1 MPPTTLVFRWDL
13 DKTYLK
19 SESETLREM
28 MRIPF
33 EKAEDKVAAPGVAA
47 LMRGLRESALS
58 RGRSLRVYFISA
70 SPPQIGR
77 AIRRK
82 LELDGIV
89 YDGIVF
95 KDQLHRLMRGKFRHL
110 REHIGYK
117 LTELLKARSTEPPG
131 TASICSATTG
141 NRTRS
146 SIRCTPMSP
155 PCGRPGRA
163 GGVVARDAGRCA
175 SHRASA
181 RAGGRAR
188 PNATPCGASSS
199 TSNGRRRP
207 RSCAGT
213 DRGWCRRSTTCR
225 PRRASTMTT
234 CSARRA

>member
-1 MPPTTLVFRWDL
+1 MRRFRRRAPAPLPAAPLIFRWDL

-19 SESETLREM
+19 SEFETLREM

-33 EKAEDKVAAPGVAA
+33 EKAEDKIAAPGVAA

-58 RGRSLRVYFISA
+58 RGHSVRVYFISA

-110 REHIGYK
+110 REHVGYK

-131 TASICSATTG
+131 TAEYLFGDDWESDPLIYSLYAD
-141 NRTRS
+141 
-146 SIRCTPMSP
+146 
-155 PCGRPGRA
+155 
-163 GGVVARDAGRCA
+163 VVAQRVDATA
-175 SHRASA
+175 LEALLRAMRVDPPLVA
-181 RAGGRAR
+181 Q
-188 PNATPCGASSS
+188 
-199 TSNGRRRP
+199 
-207 RSCAGT
+207 
-213 DRGWCRRSTTCR
+213 
-225 PRRASTMTT
+225 
-234 CSARRA
+234 